1 MIDFCFG
8 LRVTKCAT
16 WAKCANFPA
25 GALQCWLKCVKCG
38 ELELDWRWEVMEGEG
53 DDS

>member
-1 MIDFCFG
+1 MRRGQSVRIFLPVRSAVF
-8 LRVTKCAT
+8 LKCA
-16 WAKCANFPA
+16 
-25 GALQCWLKCVKCG
+25 KCG

>member
-8 LRVTKCAT
+8 MPVTKCAT
-16 WAKCANFPA
+16 WAKFANFPA
-25 GALQCWLKCVKCG
+25 AAVFLKCAKCG